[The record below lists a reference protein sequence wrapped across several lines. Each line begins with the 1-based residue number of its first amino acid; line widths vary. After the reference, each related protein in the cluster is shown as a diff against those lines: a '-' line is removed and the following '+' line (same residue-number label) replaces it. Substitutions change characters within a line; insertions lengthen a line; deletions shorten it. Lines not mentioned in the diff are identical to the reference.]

1 MSKIFGA
8 ITNIWNYILKRRNS
22 GKIAKERLQI
32 LLVTDRVGCNPYTTE
47 AIKKDLIRVL
57 SKYIDVDKEKC
68 SVEICHDSIPYLLAN
83 IPIKEVKI

>member
-1 MSKIFGA
+1 MRKICELWSKV
-8 ITNIWNYILKRRNS
+8 WKRLWLHKSS

>member
-1 MSKIFGA
+1 MFFRKIFKKKA
-8 ITNIWNYILKRRNS
+8 S
-22 GKIAKERLQI
+22 GNIAKKRLQI
-32 LLVTDRVGCNPYTTE
+32 LLVTDRVGCNPHTTD

-57 SKYIDVDKEKC
+57 SKYIDIDKEKC

>member
-1 MSKIFGA
+1 MYKFWNLLKKIFR
-8 ITNIWNYILKRRNS
+8 KRTS
-22 GKIAKERLQI
+22 GRIAKERLQI

-47 AIKKDLIRVL
+47 AIKKDLIKVL

-83 IPIKEVKI
+83 IPIKEVKV

>member
-1 MSKIFGA
+1 MMFFKNLFRKKKS
-8 ITNIWNYILKRRNS
+8 S
-22 GKIAKERLQI
+22 SIAKKRLQI

-57 SKYIDVDKEKC
+57 SKYIDVDREKC

-83 IPIKEVKI
+83 ISIKEVKV

>member
-1 MSKIFGA
+1 MMFFKNLFRKKKS
-8 ITNIWNYILKRRNS
+8 S
-22 GKIAKERLQI
+22 SIAKKRLQI

-57 SKYIDVDKEKC
+57 SKYIDVDREKC

-83 IPIKEVKI
+83 IPIKVVKV